1 MAKTCPSCGTPAAD
15 DEARFCNKCGYPF
28 PKTRPDNRT
37 IVSRADNRLYETH
50 ASEYEA
56 APHQPRTTPGKKPGR
71 ECAATD
77 NTLPFMTRMVKNHQ
91 RLIYIIG
98 AVVIIL
104 ISLLG
109 ISAGFSTTG
118 TDSAVKSLINTSALL
133 QNPTTSPLFW
143 IGFLVFGSLV
153 WRIFCDLIAMVFR
166 MYDAMSGGDDESLDD
181 GAEEYHEEADEGM
194 YECPHCGKVVPAS
207 QLRQCEHCGVQG
219 CSNCI
224 RMMGLIKKTM
234 TCRECFENK

>member
-1 MAKTCPSCGTPAAD
+1 
-15 DEARFCNKCGYPF
+15 
-28 PKTRPDNRT
+28 
-37 IVSRADNRLYETH
+37 
-50 ASEYEA
+50 
-56 APHQPRTTPGKKPGR
+56 
-71 ECAATD
+71 
-77 NTLPFMTRMVKNHQ
+77 MVKNHQ